1 MIYFMCISVQGSLW
15 HKGLREAFKG
25 TVCFGFLFNQSE
37 INKGHWSTS
46 GADSRDDSTFRQ
58 KCQFTEGKDR
68 FGMFG
73 INFKQKRLISKTTQ
87 ETPTGRPKEYH
98 NIRKNEQVLIA
109 KKWQNTAPFMFR
121 NEAVIYYTCQPSGE
135 ILCWES
141 IIFYFERIIL
151 FLSKEILVCI
161 WSNTHKF
168 NVVVLMC
175 SQLPLLRFSFWKS
188 LKTE

>member
-87 ETPTGRPKEYH
+87 ETP
-98 NIRKNEQVLIA
+98 QVLADLKNI
-109 KKWQNTAPFMFR
+109 
-121 NEAVIYYTCQPSGE
+121 IISGRMNKSWLQRSDKTLLHSCFE
-135 ILCWES
+135 MKLSFITPANQAERSYVEKALFSIL
-141 IIFYFERIIL
+141 
-151 FLSKEILVCI
+151 KE
-161 WSNTHKF
+161 
-168 NVVVLMC
+168 
-175 SQLPLLRFSFWKS
+175 
-188 LKTE
+188 